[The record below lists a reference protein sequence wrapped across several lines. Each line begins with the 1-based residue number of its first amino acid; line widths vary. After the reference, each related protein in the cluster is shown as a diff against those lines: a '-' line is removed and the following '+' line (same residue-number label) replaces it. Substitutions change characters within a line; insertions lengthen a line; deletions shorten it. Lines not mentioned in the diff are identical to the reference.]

1 MDSELASL
9 MPNNMQGKGLQDS
22 SLNTSELR
30 KYVQGQAVL
39 AERGNIPPQAQI
51 ATKMMRFDDLELRR
65 GPFNKPQ
72 AKRFC
77 LRVKRP
83 EGSSS
88 FPPEAA
94 NLDPREL
101 KAALLQQAIAQRR
114 ALVKAS
120 LRPGT
125 GRTVK
130 IAKFVINVKKPAYPQ
145 PLVFD
150 LPDNEAPTT
159 GPANTSQLLAKSP
172 VGLMAH
178 YPSPVE
184 GVPERVGVEHR
195 VPRGKADSPVEG
207 LVHYAAGGYTA
218 PRLHDA
224 TGFAFASAPGVAE
237 MGAQTGAS
245 LEGSGNGASADAPAP
260 ADAGG
265 FGGFNNNDDDDDFGG
280 GFDDGGF
287 GGWDD
292 YDDGAAAMP
301 PPPPPSNNM
310 LPPRPRA
317 PRRPVLNPGVNL
329 RKQLPRKSLMRD
341 PNVGL
346 KEVAPGIRRTTRQ
359 AVEPLKW
366 WLGEKKEF
374 DRVAHK
380 TMPTI
385 RTTTHT
391 DLNTPWRTVA
401 DPKEW
406 KGRTHYIINNNF
418 NSPVVA
424 KKKPAAPAK
433 KATKKAGGGKKRGKA
448 ATAPA
453 VRFSEKI
460 ELEEQEQEIA
470 TSDDEIEIRA
480 GVPSMPIPGAA
491 GSDDEE
497 TVLLPRDNA
506 VAATGTAAATAPGS
520 TPADEEKELQ
530 GASPTPVRPIDLNSP
545 IEIIRPAEDRIT
557 AIVEEKLD
565 QKAAEEPA
573 SEPAATAPIVAWSEN
588 PTAEEKEVEVIGKA
602 EGADEE
608 LEAKVIDNED
618 EGIIIE
624 GLVPAAALPSPSA
637 TVSLGAGERV
647 PAGRASASGGTD
659 GADATATSAEPSWDD
674 EEIKITRPAAAAM
687 TAAVSEVP
695 PTTVK
700 GSARKTRSGAT
711 SRR

>member
-1 MDSELASL
+1 
-9 MPNNMQGKGLQDS
+9 
-22 SLNTSELR
+22 
-30 KYVQGQAVL
+30 
-39 AERGNIPPQAQI
+39 
-51 ATKMMRFDDLELRR
+51 
-65 GPFNKPQ
+65 
-72 AKRFC
+72 
-77 LRVKRP
+77 
-83 EGSSS
+83 
-88 FPPEAA
+88 
-94 NLDPREL
+94 LDPQEL

-120 LRPGT
+120 LRAGT

-130 IAKFVINVKKPAYPQ
+130 IAKFVINVKKPVYPQ

-159 GPANTSQLLAKSP
+159 DPANTSQLLAKSP
-172 VGLMAH
+172 AGLMDH

-184 GVPERVGVEHR
+184 GVPERVDVEYR
-195 VPRGKADSPVEG
+195 VPRPKEDSPVEG
-207 LVHYAAGGYTA
+207 LVHHAAGGYTA

-224 TGFAFASAPGVAE
+224 TGFAFASGPGMAE

-265 FGGFNNNDDDDDFGG
+265 FDGFNNNDDDDDFGG

-301 PPPPPSNNM
+301 PPPPPSNKM

-341 PNVGL
+341 PNVGR
-346 KEVAPGIRRTTRQ
+346 KEVAPGIRRTTRR

-406 KGRTHYIINNNF
+406 KGRSHFITLNNVNK
-418 NSPVVA
+418 PVVA

-433 KATKKAGGGKKRGKA
+433 KAKKAGGSKKRGKA
-448 ATAPA
+448 APA
-453 VRFSEKI
+453 VRFSEKL
-460 ELEEQEQEIA
+460 ELEGQEEEETA

-480 GVPSMPIPGAA
+480 GGPSMPAAAAA

-506 VAATGTAAATAPGS
+506 VAAAPELTS
-520 TPADEEKELQ
+520 ADEEKEVQ
-530 GASPTPVRPIDLNSP
+530 GASPIPVETIDLNSP
-545 IEIIRPAEDRIT
+545 HESVGPAEDRT
-557 AIVEEKLD
+557 AALVEEKEE
-565 QKAAEEPA
+565 QKAVEEPA
-573 SEPAATAPIVAWSEN
+573 SEAAAAGPIVDFSEN
-588 PTAEEKEVEVIGKA
+588 PIAEENKMMKKGKEN
-602 EGADEE
+602 DEE
-608 LEAKVIDNED
+608 LEAKVIDNVDED
-618 EGIIIE
+618 IIVS
-624 GLVPAAALPSPSA
+624 LAPAAPLPSPSA
-637 TVSLGAGERV
+637 SVSLGAGGAV
-647 PAGRASASGGTD
+647 TAGDAAPAMAATSGDSD
-659 GADATATSAEPSWDD
+659 GVDATATSAEPSWDD
-674 EEIKITRPAAAAM
+674 EEIKITRPDA
-687 TAAVSEVP
+687 AAVSEVP

>member
-1 MDSELASL
+1 
-9 MPNNMQGKGLQDS
+9 
-22 SLNTSELR
+22 
-30 KYVQGQAVL
+30 
-39 AERGNIPPQAQI
+39 
-51 ATKMMRFDDLELRR
+51 
-65 GPFNKPQ
+65 
-72 AKRFC
+72 
-77 LRVKRP
+77 
-83 EGSSS
+83 
-88 FPPEAA
+88 
-94 NLDPREL
+94 LDPREL

-120 LRPGT
+120 LRTGT

-130 IAKFVINVKKPAYPQ
+130 VAKFVINVKKPVYPQ
-145 PLVFD
+145 SLVFD

-172 VGLMAH
+172 AGLMAH

-195 VPRGKADSPVEG
+195 VPRGKGDSPVEG
-207 LVHYAAGGYTA
+207 LVHHAAGGYIA

-224 TGFAFASAPGVAE
+224 TGFAFASGPGMAE

-245 LEGSGNGASADAPAP
+245 LEGSGNGANADAPAP
-260 ADAGG
+260 ADEGA
-265 FGGFNNNDDDDDFGG
+265 FGGFNNDDDDDDFGG

-301 PPPPPSNNM
+301 PPPPPSNKM

-380 TMPTI
+380 TMPTV

-406 KGRTHYIINNNF
+406 KGRSHYITKNNVNNN
-418 NSPVVA
+418 PLVA

-448 ATAPA
+448 AAPA
-453 VRFSEKI
+453 VRFSEEI
-460 ELEEQEQEIA
+460 ELAEQNEENA

-480 GVPSMPIPGAA
+480 GGPSMPIPAPAA
-491 GSDDEE
+491 NSDDEE
-497 TVLLPRDNA
+497 TVLLPRDNI
-506 VAATGTAAATAPGS
+506 VAATDAAPGS
-520 TPADEEKELQ
+520 IPADEEKEVQ
-530 GASPTPVRPIDLNSP
+530 GASPTRVRAIDLNSP
-545 IEIIRPAEDRIT
+545 IEIVSLAEDRIA
-557 AIVEEKLD
+557 AIIEEKEE
-565 QKAAEEPA
+565 QAAVDEPA
-573 SEPAATAPIVAWSEN
+573 SEAAAAAANPVVAWSEN
-588 PTAEEKEVEVIGKA
+588 PIGDKKEEEEN
-602 EGADEE
+602 DEK
-608 LEAKVIDNED
+608 LEAKVIDNVDED
-618 EGIIIE
+618 ILI
-624 GLVPAAALPSPSA
+624 PAAALPSPSA
-637 TVSLGAGERV
+637 SVSLGA
-647 PAGRASASGGTD
+647 AGQVTAANGD
-659 GADATATSAEPSWDD
+659 ADNVGATTATSAEPSWDD
-674 EEIKITRPAAAAM
+674 EEIKITKPDAVV
-687 TAAVSEVP
+687 TAAISEVP
-695 PTTVK
+695 PTTIK

>member
-1 MDSELASL
+1 M
-9 MPNNMQGKGLQDS
+9 
-22 SLNTSELR
+22 
-30 KYVQGQAVL
+30 
-39 AERGNIPPQAQI
+39 
-51 ATKMMRFDDLELRR
+51 
-65 GPFNKPQ
+65 
-72 AKRFC
+72 
-77 LRVKRP
+77 
-83 EGSSS
+83 
-88 FPPEAA
+88 
-94 NLDPREL
+94 DPREL

-120 LRPGT
+120 LRAGT

-130 IAKFVINVKKPAYPQ
+130 IAKFVINVKKPVYPQ

-150 LPDNEAPTT
+150 LPDNEAPAT

-172 VGLMAH
+172 AGLMAH

-184 GVPERVGVEHR
+184 GVPERISEHR
-195 VPRGKADSPVEG
+195 MPRGKPDSPVEG
-207 LVHYAAGGYTA
+207 LVQHAAAGYAA

-224 TGFAFASAPGVAE
+224 TAFAFPPAVAE

-245 LEGSGNGASADAPAP
+245 LQGSGNATADAPAP
-260 ADAGG
+260 TDGGNDG
-265 FGGFNNNDDDDDFGG
+265 FGGYNNIDDDDDFGG

-301 PPPPPSNNM
+301 PPPPLSNKM

-329 RKQLPRKSLMRD
+329 RKQLPRKSLMVD

-380 TMPTI
+380 TMPTV

-406 KGRTHYIINNNF
+406 KGRSHYIINHNQNKDV
-418 NSPVVA
+418 SAPKKKAAAPVA
-424 KKKPAAPAK
+424 KKV
-433 KATKKAGGGKKRGKA
+433 TKKVTTKRTGGGGKKPGGKK
-448 ATAPA
+448 TA
-453 VRFSEKI
+453 VRFSEKLEI
-460 ELEEQEQEIA
+460 EGQEDDDDEEEEEEMKEA
-470 TSDDEIEIRA
+470 SDDEIEIRA
-480 GVPSMPIPGAA
+480 GAGLPAAAA

-497 TVLLPRDNA
+497 TVLLPRLNNNN
-506 VAATGTAAATAPGS
+506 TAAAAAAATTVAD
-520 TPADEEKELQ
+520 DEEKEVQ
-530 GASPTPVRPIDLNSP
+530 GASPTVTKPIDLSDSP
-545 IEIIRPAEDRIT
+545 MEIASAPAPAAAAEKIAT
-557 AIVEEKLD
+557 IVEEEVAVAEEVAEEEAPAIVWNGNPIAEEQREDEEQVVEAAVVEEAKQID
-565 QKAAEEPA
+565 EPAPEPTKAAD
-573 SEPAATAPIVAWSEN
+573 AAA
-588 PTAEEKEVEVIGKA
+588 VE
-602 EGADEE
+602 DEE
-608 LEAKVIDNED
+608 
-618 EGIIIE
+618 IIIVNAE
-624 GLVPAAALPSPSA
+624 ASPTPAAALPSPSA
-637 TVSLGAGERV
+637 TVSLGAGGRV
-647 PAGRASASGGTD
+647 TAGR
-659 GADATATSAEPSWDD
+659 
-674 EEIKITRPAAAAM
+674 AAAAM
-687 TAAVSEVP
+687 AAAAAASVGAGATATFGEPSWEDEEIEITRPDAAATAAVSEVP

-700 GSARKTRSGAT
+700 ASARKTRSGAT

>member
-1 MDSELASL
+1 
-9 MPNNMQGKGLQDS
+9 
-22 SLNTSELR
+22 
-30 KYVQGQAVL
+30 
-39 AERGNIPPQAQI
+39 
-51 ATKMMRFDDLELRR
+51 
-65 GPFNKPQ
+65 
-72 AKRFC
+72 
-77 LRVKRP
+77 
-83 EGSSS
+83 
-88 FPPEAA
+88 
-94 NLDPREL
+94 LDPREL

-130 IAKFVINVKKPAYPQ
+130 IAKFIIHVKKPVYPQ

-150 LPDNEAPTT
+150 LPDNEAPAT

-172 VGLMAH
+172 AGLMAH

-184 GVPERVGVEHR
+184 GVPERIGVEHR
-195 VPRGKADSPVEG
+195 VAHGARGGKGDSPVEG
-207 LVHYAAGGYTA
+207 LVQHAASGYKA

-224 TGFAFASAPGVAE
+224 TQFAFPSAPGVAE

-245 LEGSGNGASADAPAP
+245 LQGSGSGMADAAP
-260 ADAGG
+260 GADDAGG
-265 FGGFNNNDDDDDFGG
+265 FDGFNNDDDDDFGG

-301 PPPPPSNNM
+301 PPPPPSSKM

-374 DRVAHK
+374 DRIAHK

-406 KGRTHYIINNNF
+406 KGRSHYIINNNQ
-418 NSPVVA
+418 NKAVVA
-424 KKKPAAPAK
+424 KDKTAAPAAK
-433 KATKKAGGGKKRGKA
+433 KVTKKTAGAGVTKKRGKKT
-448 ATAPA
+448 TAPA
-453 VRFSEKI
+453 VRFSE
-460 ELEEQEQEIA
+460 ELEVVAQQEEEEVMNVP
-470 TSDDEIEIRA
+470 SDDDEIEIRA
-480 GVPSMPIPGAA
+480 AGGGGTSKPSSIAADGAN
-491 GSDDEE
+491 SDDEE

-506 VAATGTAAATAPGS
+506 PAAPAAAATP
-520 TPADEEKELQ
+520 
-530 GASPTPVRPIDLNSP
+530 
-545 IEIIRPAEDRIT
+545 
-557 AIVEEKLD
+557 
-565 QKAAEEPA
+565 
-573 SEPAATAPIVAWSEN
+573 
-588 PTAEEKEVEVIGKA
+588 AEEKEVQGPSPVLVRKIDLTSPIEEVVVRSPVGEKITTIVEEEKEEQQAIEAEVAAEVPVFAFSNPHAIAEEKA
-602 EGADEE
+602 EGKVSMIVEEVVVDEKGTKAIESTVDEE
-608 LEAKVIDNED
+608 
-618 EGIIIE
+618 IIIE
-624 GLVPAAALPSPSA
+624 APAPAAALPSPSV
-637 TVSLGAGERV
+637 TVSLGAGGRV
-647 PAGRASASGGTD
+647 TAGRAA
-659 GADATATSAEPSWDD
+659 AAMAAAAATATSGEPSWDD
-674 EEIKITRPAAAAM
+674 EEIEITKPDAIA

-700 GSARKTRSGAT
+700 SARKTRSGAT